1 MDFKRVVLKYMRQII
16 ISKEKLWK
24 SATLDLFFQEFLSF
38 DGSRPHTD
46 MIPFRYVCNM
56 HDASELVFH
65 YLRQFMVIM
74 LILGRVFGIEH
85 PRLTID
91 NLYLKKTHHDH
102 TFLFVVDKT
111 MQFMM
116 PCVHG
121 YHIFISGFEECLFR
135 HERHALYLKIIPK
148 RWNPYGYVCKHI
160 LQTMND
166 TMPHNFKILCET
178 MLSTPRVKLECTQDK
193 EILLRLL
200 PLVHVNSHSKKTT
213 STTPEKVV
221 RKEIR
226 KMFGIFSKES
236 EMLASKFTRK
246 LHFYQLLEDWVDI
259 LSVYKDDFFHDPDTT
274 VGVLRKVLYQYMIDH
289 RYSHISFKTFDLSR
303 MLVSLFLWSQWYE
316 KLLVHLPIIHD
327 NDRDDIQWIG
337 CLETVLEKD
346 SFTKVQ
352 GELHVMDLFRRTSCT
367 IPVDDSV
374 NQRLFRTHPMLRAS
388 YLYETFDL

>member
-16 ISKEKLWK
+16 ISKQKLWK
-24 SATLDLFFQEFLSF
+24 SATLDLFFHEFLCF
-38 DGSRPHTD
+38 DGRRPQTD
-46 MIPFRYVCNM
+46 KIPFRYVCNM
-56 HDASELVFH
+56 HDASELIFH

-91 NLYLKKTHHDH
+91 NLYLKKTDHDH

-116 PCVHG
+116 PCTHG

-135 HERHALYLKIIPK
+135 RERHPLYLQVIPK
-148 RWNPYGYVCKHI
+148 RWSPYADVCKHI
-160 LQTMND
+160 LRTMND
-166 TMPHNFKILCET
+166 IIPQPFKNLCKK
-178 MLSTPRVKLECTQDK
+178 MLSTTRVKLECTDDK
-193 EILLRLL
+193 EILLRIL
-200 PLVHVNSHSKKTT
+200 PLVHINSPNETT
-213 STTPEKVV
+213 SPTSEKVV

-226 KMFGIFSKES
+226 KMFGIFQKEA
-236 EMLASKFTRK
+236 EIMASKFTRRM
-246 LHFYQLLEDWVDI
+246 HFYQLLEDWVDI

-289 RYSHISFKTFDLSR
+289 RFSHISFKTFDLSR

-316 KLLVHLPIIHD
+316 KLLVHLSILRD
-327 NDRDDIQWIG
+327 NDREDIQWIG

-346 SFTKVQ
+346 SFTKVR
-352 GELHVMDLFRRTSCT
+352 GDLHVMDMFRRTSQR
-367 IPVDDSV
+367 IPVDDNV
-374 NQRLFRTHPMLRAS
+374 NERLFRTHPMLRAS
-388 YLYETFDL
+388 YLYHTLDL